1 MPQNKQ
7 AFVNAIVQSLGA
19 GQPNRCPLIAMRG
32 IRKSYYIGQPNE
44 LEILHGID
52 LTVWPGEFVA
62 IVGESGSGK
71 STLMNIIGVLDKP
84 TSGEYTLDGVDIHK
98 ADDDELAGIRNNK
111 IGFVFQTYN
120 LIGRQSAL
128 KNVELPM
135 LYAGI
140 PGGERT
146 RRAKEWLDRVGMGER
161 ARHQPNELSG
171 GQKQRVAIARAM
183 VNDPAL
189 ILDGVDIHKA
199 DDDELAGIRNNK
211 IGFVFQTYNLI
222 GRQSALKNV
231 ELPMLYAG
239 IPGGE
244 RTRRAKEWLDRVGM
258 GERARHQPN
267 ELSGGQKQRVAIARA
282 MVNDPALILADEPTG
297 ALDSETS
304 RVVMD
309 LFHEMHEKYHKTIVL
324 ITHNPALAEECQRV
338 LTLHDG
344 RIIAERKGSG
354 VRGAL

>member
-1 MPQNKQ
+1 MKKNKNYVDLKDQ
-7 AFVNAIVQSLGA
+7 PVPEGQHLLEVDDLKMYFHTEDGVVRAVDGVSYTLDRGETLG
-19 GQPNRCPLIAMRG
+19 
-32 IRKSYYIGQPNE
+32 
-44 LEILHGID
+44 
-52 LTVWPGEFVA
+52 V
-62 IVGESGSGK
+62 VGESGSGK

-84 TSGEYTLDGVDIHK
+84 TAGEYVLDGVNIHD
-98 ADDDELAGIRNNK
+98 ADDNDLAAIRNRK

-135 LYAGI
+135 LYAGV
-140 PGGERT
+140 PAGERT
-146 RRAKEWLDRVGMGER
+146 RRAKEWLERVGMGER
-161 ARHQPNELSG
+161 MRHQPNELSG

-183 VNDPAL
+183 VN
-189 ILDGVDIHKA
+189 
-199 DDDELAGIRNNK
+199 E
-211 IGFVFQTYNLI
+211 
-222 GRQSALKNV
+222 
-231 ELPMLYAG
+231 
-239 IPGGE
+239 
-244 RTRRAKEWLDRVGM
+244 
-258 GERARHQPN
+258 
-267 ELSGGQKQRVAIARA
+267 
-282 MVNDPALILADEPTG
+282 PALILADEPTG

-304 RVVMD
+304 RVVMN